1 MSKKKIVVVGGGTG
15 TFTVLRGLKKYS
27 EEIDITAIM
36 TMADDGGSNKVLRDE
51 FGLLPTSGIRQA
63 IVALSSDEG
72 LMRELFIYRYYQG
85 KGISGMT
92 FGNLF
97 IAALADIM
105 GSQEKAI
112 SETSELMDVRGQIL
126 PVSYDDIHLLA
137 VYEGGVEVLGE
148 HLIDEYNEEVGKKKI
163 VDFRTVP
170 ESKIDDK
177 ARVALEEADLIVL
190 GPGDLY
196 TNTVANLVVDGVKQ
210 AIVKSKAKL
219 VFVVNL
225 MTKFGETYDYSASDF
240 LEDLGKYLPADRL
253 DYVLVNTDYSFDSSI
268 IESYKK
274 EHAEPVKD
282 DLDTTHINA
291 KVIKA
296 KLLSHAKIAS
306 QKGDSIKRNIVRHDS
321 ENLASKI
328 IDILK
333 DE

>member
-1 MSKKKIVVVGGGTG
+1 MAKKKVAVVGGGTG
-15 TFTVLRGLKKYS
+15 TFTVLRGLKQYS
-27 EEIDITAIM
+27 KDIDITAIM

-63 IVALSSDEG
+63 VVALSSDEG
-72 LMRELFIYRYYQG
+72 LMRELFTYRYYQG

-112 SETSELMDVRGQIL
+112 SETCELMDVVGQIL

-148 HLIDEYNEEVGKKKI
+148 HLIDEYNEEVGKKRI

-170 ESKIDDK
+170 EAKIDDK
-177 ARVALEEADLIVL
+177 ARVALEDADLIVL

-196 TNTVANLVVDGVKQ
+196 TNTVANLVVGGVSQ
-210 AIVKSKAKL
+210 AIVKSKARL

-240 LEDLGKYLPADRL
+240 LEDLGKYLPGERL
-253 DYVLVNTDYSFDSSI
+253 DYVLVNSDYSFEASI
-268 IESYKK
+268 IKSYNK

-282 DLDTTHINA
+282 DLDMTHRNA
-291 KVIKA
+291 KVIRA
-296 KLLSHAKIAS
+296 KLLSHSKIAR

-321 ENLASKI
+321 ENLASI
-328 IDILK
+328 IVEILR